1 MKSYVGSCDQCQRTG
16 APAFRNHWPLT
27 PIVPLAPFEKW
38 GIDFIG
44 PINPVSARKNRYIIL
59 ATDYATKWVEARST
73 KRNDAV
79 TAAGFLFE
87 KIMMRFGHPLE
98 LVSDR
103 GKHFLND
110 VIYNIT
116 TRYLIKHRK
125 TTPYNP
131 KANRLTERANG
142 IVGKSLNKMVSV
154 HKTDWDLKLP
164 SAVHAY
170 NTSEKVTTG
179 KSPYFL
185 VFGQTALHG
194 IEMEIE
200 TYRIIAARTGT
211 RNLDLTTRLLAIEDL
226 EEAREEALTRT
237 TEIQAKRKEDF
248 DEKLPESHGI
258 EKGGL
263 VLLYDNRHKEFPGK
277 LHTRWMGPYK
287 VTQIYSNGSL
297 QLEDLQGVW
306 LDTRVNGSRVK
317 KYKEESALEDEL
329 GQP

>member
-1 MKSYVGSCDQCQRTG
+1 MQALHSGPSGGHFAAITTINRIQSARYWWPFLIQDVKNYVGSCDQCQRTG
-16 APAFRNHWPLT
+16 APAFQNHWPLT

-44 PINPVSARKNRYIIL
+44 PINSVSARKNRYIIL
-59 ATDYATKWVEARST
+59 ATDYATKWVEARSS
-73 KRNDAV
+73 KRNDAA
-79 TAAGFLFE
+79 TAAAFLFE
-87 KIMMRFGHPLE
+87 EIMMCFGQPLE

-103 GKHFLND
+103 RKYFLND

-131 KANRLTERANG
+131 KANGLTESANG
-142 IVGKSLNKMVSV
+142 IVGKSLNKMVSA

-164 SAVHAY
+164 SAIHAY
-170 NTSEKVTTG
+170 NTSEKVMTN

-185 VFGQTALHG
+185 VFGQTALHR

-200 TYRIIAARTGT
+200 TYRIIAARTGN

-226 EEAREEALTRT
+226 EEARKEALTRT
-237 TEIQAKRKEDF
+237 AEVQAKRKEDF
-248 DEKLPESHGI
+248 DEKLSENHGI

-263 VLLYDNRHKEFPGK
+263 VCYTITG
-277 LHTRWMGPYK
+277 TRSFSVSYIQDGWDH
-287 VTQIYSNGSL
+287 I
-297 QLEDLQGVW
+297 
-306 LDTRVNGSRVK
+306 R
-317 KYKEESALEDEL
+317 
-329 GQP
+329 